1 MNERLKNTLHRW
13 LPKLTILSVLVFLFS
28 LLFAEHYVRPIY
40 DDAAKIRQ
48 EKHEIAHEAKQATR
62 AKAEQAK
69 KNEARAVLE
78 RLVGLIDTLD
88 GNSQT
93 QAALSAAVAQE
104 EVVSELWVTNAHGL
118 IVYYGRHHPPVR
130 NVADVP
136 LGALTPL
143 LDMVPEDVLSP
154 LQRTAVLLPAVI
166 GGYHYNSLSSR
177 LYDVGG
183 DIILKHL
190 TIAADAEEIIRYA
203 DLSVEMARVKDGLIA
218 VAVTPKR
225 WSLET
230 QSLRQ
235 SWEELGTQSLGQS
248 WEEGDR
254 LRLWLN
260 IITLVALIGLIL
272 FWLSIPAWM
281 ALDAQKR
288 RERAAVWGLFGLL
301 GNMIALV
308 VYLLVRQ
315 NNGEDAQ

>member
-1 MNERLKNTLHRW
+1 MNERLKDTLHRW
-13 LPKLTILSVLVFLFS
+13 LPKLAILSVLVMLS
-28 LLFAEHYVRPIY
+28 SYLFAEYYVRPRF
-40 DDAAKIRQ
+40 DEATKIRQ
-48 EKHEIAHEAKQATR
+48 EKHEIAHKAKQATR

-69 KNEARAVLE
+69 KDEARAVLE

-104 EVVSELWVTNAHGL
+104 EVVSELWVTNAHGI

-136 LGALTPL
+136 LGALTPI

-166 GGYHYNSLSSR
+166 GGYHYNSLSSP

-190 TIAADAEEIIRYA
+190 TIADAEEIIRYA

-225 WSLET
+225 WP
-230 QSLRQ
+230 
-235 SWEELGTQSLGQS
+235 LGTQSLGQS
-248 WEEGDR
+248 WEEEDR
-254 LRLWLN
+254 LRLWMN

-272 FWLSIPAWM
+272 FWLSIPAWI
-281 ALDAQKR
+281 ALDAEKR
-288 RERAAVWGLFGLL
+288 REKAAVWGIFGLL

-308 VYLLVRQ
+308 VYLLVRE
-315 NNGEDAQ
+315 NGNPSENS

>member
-1 MNERLKNTLHRW
+1 MNEHLKDFLHRW
-13 LPKLTILSVLVFLFS
+13 LPKLAILSVLVMLS
-28 LLFAEHYVRPIY
+28 SYLFAEYYVRPRF
-40 DDAAKIRQ
+40 DEAAKVRR
-48 EKHEIAHEAKQATR
+48 EKHEIARKAKQATR

-69 KNEARAVLE
+69 KDEARAVLE

-104 EVVSELWVTNAHGL
+104 EVVSELWVTNAHGI

-136 LGALTPL
+136 LGALTPIL
-143 LDMVPEDVLSP
+143 NMIPEDVLSP

-166 GGYHYNSLSSR
+166 GGYHYNSLSSP

-190 TIAADAEEIIRYA
+190 TIAADDEEIIRYA

-218 VAVTPKR
+218 VAVAPAR
-225 WSLET
+225 LPPET
-230 QSLRQ
+230 L
-235 SWEELGTQSLGQS
+235 SLGPL
-248 WEEGDR
+248 WEKKER

-260 IITLVALIGLIL
+260 IITLIALIGLIL

-281 ALDAQKR
+281 TLDAQKK
-288 RERAAVWGLFGLL
+288 RERAAVWGIFGLL

-308 VYLLVRQ
+308 VYLLVRE
-315 NNGEDAQ
+315 NGPPSGSS